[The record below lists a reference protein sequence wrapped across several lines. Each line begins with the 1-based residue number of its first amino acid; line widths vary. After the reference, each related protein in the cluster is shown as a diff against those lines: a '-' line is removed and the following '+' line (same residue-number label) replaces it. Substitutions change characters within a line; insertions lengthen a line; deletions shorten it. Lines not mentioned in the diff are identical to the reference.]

1 VNNEKSLGAVLA
13 ETREEMKEF
22 VETRLQLLRA
32 EIREMVQTWK
42 YSVPLLLVAAMVLMF
57 GWGAI
62 TFALVALVRGWF
74 LPSPLGWVWAGL
86 IIGGL
91 YLIAAIV
98 VGWFAYAELREVG
111 VTPKRTLQVLKQDQV
126 WIQNEARTI

>member
-1 VNNEKSLGAVLA
+1 MNNEKSLGAVLA

>member
-1 VNNEKSLGAVLA
+1 MNPEKSLGVILT

-22 VETRLQLLRA
+22 VETRLQILRS
-32 EIREMVQTWK
+32 EIKEIIETWK
-42 YSVPLLLVAAMVLMF
+42 YCVPLLLLAVVLLML
-57 GWGAI
+57 GWGAV
-62 TFALVALVRGWF
+62 TFALVAMVRGWF
-74 LPSPLGWVWAGL
+74 LPSPLGWVWGGL

-98 VGWFAYAELREVG
+98 VGWFAYGELREVG

>member
-1 VNNEKSLGAVLA
+1 MNNEKSLGAVLA

-42 YSVPLLLVAAMVLMF
+42 YSVPLLLVAAVLLMF

-126 WIQNEARTI
+126 LIQNEARTI

>member
-1 VNNEKSLGAVLA
+1 MNNEKSLGAVLA

-42 YSVPLLLVAAMVLMF
+42 YSVPLLLVAAVLLMF

-74 LPSPLGWVWAGL
+74 LPSALGWVWAGL
-86 IIGGL
+86 IIGAL

>member
-42 YSVPLLLVAAMVLMF
+42 YSVPLLLVAAVLLMF

-74 LPSPLGWVWAGL
+74 LPSALGWVWAGL
-86 IIGGL
+86 IIGAL